1 MYNCKTI
8 TEARKIR
15 DEIID
20 DYKDVADKAVEC
32 LDNGFESVMTVM
44 ALPESLRRFYR
55 TTNHL
60 ERLNKELKRRS
71 NVIGVFPNVDSL
83 IRIIGSVLL
92 EQNDIYAI
100 KKKITTNKK
109 DYEEML
115 AISSDKLR
123 EIAKEQQRILAAA

>member
-8 TEARKIR
+8 TEARRIR

-44 ALPESLRRFYR
+44 VLPESLRRFYR

-60 ERLNKELKRRS
+60 ERLNKELKRR
-71 NVIGVFPNVDSL
+71 
-83 IRIIGSVLL
+83 
-92 EQNDIYAI
+92 
-100 KKKITTNKK
+100 
-109 DYEEML
+109 
-115 AISSDKLR
+115 
-123 EIAKEQQRILAAA
+123 